1 MQPIKG
7 LKDDTLYKNLLPRT
21 LSFADVLQSKPV
33 EEQFTIS
40 DMQVDDFYMFR
51 YELHSMLNKHM
62 YQDEEKSEYFLL
74 GRKPLS
80 KVQGQPV
87 KDFIKNL
94 S

>member
-1 MQPIKG
+1 V
-7 LKDDTLYKNLLPRT
+7 LK
-21 LSFADVLQSKPV
+21 SKPV

-74 GRKPLS
+74 GKKPLS
-80 KVQGQPV
+80 KVQG
-87 KDFIKNL
+87 
-94 S
+94 